1 MCCEISEYTFPYT
14 SGVFQTAAYM
24 LYLNRGVCCTSLE
37 GWELVFLC
45 HPVLLELSLLIFQVP
60 GVKPC
65 QLKNVQGA
73 PEWLSWLG
81 FQLLTLAQVMISQFE
96 GLSPLSGSV
105 LTAGPAWDSPSFSAH
120 PLLKLC
126 LSQNNLVEKK
136 TREVKPF
143 SFSKPNVMGI
153 CLSSGGSHA
162 CDGWCGLCSFSLST
176 PTASFPTLQAVSW
189 VHLAPN
195 YFSIFPAI
203 FFSMISCGESVLLVL
218 GLFSG
223 SFTLIWV

>member
-105 LTAGPAWDSPSFSAH
+105 LTAGPA
-120 PLLKLC
+120 
-126 LSQNNLVEKK
+126 
-136 TREVKPF
+136 
-143 SFSKPNVMGI
+143 
-153 CLSSGGSHA
+153 
-162 CDGWCGLCSFSLST
+162 
-176 PTASFPTLQAVSW
+176 
-189 VHLAPN
+189 
-195 YFSIFPAI
+195 
-203 FFSMISCGESVLLVL
+203 
-218 GLFSG
+218 
-223 SFTLIWV
+223 